1 MKIYTQNI
9 FKTTLIRDYGI
20 SKYNQ
25 IPIEKLSCISRR
37 TKLGKFVKELE
48 NILNGQTCT
57 LSINSYNRYGYTSLV
72 IELDDI
78 FEDKRKELEEIGYR
92 SNY

>member
-1 MKIYTQNI
+1 MKVYTQNI
-9 FKTTLIRDYGI
+9 FKYSNIRGYGI
-20 SKYNQ
+20 TKL
-25 IPIEKLSCISRR
+25 PIKIENLIGISRR
-37 TKLGKFVKELE
+37 TKLGKFLNKLE
-48 NILNGQTCT
+48 SILNGK
-57 LSINSYNRYGYTSLV
+57 SGKIAIFDYNKYGYVSFV

>member
-1 MKIYTQNI
+1 MKVYTQNI
-9 FKTTLIRDYGI
+9 FKHSTIGGYGI
-20 SKYNQ
+20 TKA
-25 IPIEKLSCISRR
+25 PIKFERLIGISRR
-37 TKLGKFVKELE
+37 TKLGKFLNELAK
-48 NILNGQTCT
+48 ILNGKSCT
-57 LSINSYNRYGYTSLV
+57 IAIFDYNKYGYVSFV

>member
-1 MKIYTQNI
+1 MKVYTQNI
-9 FKTTLIRDYGI
+9 FKYSTIRGYGI
-20 SKYNQ
+20 TKA
-25 IPIEKLSCISRR
+25 PVKIESLIGISRR
-37 TKLGKFVKELE
+37 SKLGKFLKELAE
-48 NILNGQTCT
+48 ILNGKSCT
-57 LSINSYNRYGYTSLV
+57 LAIFDYNKYGYVSFV

>member
-1 MKIYTQNI
+1 MKVYTQNI
-9 FKTTLIRDYGI
+9 FKYSNIRGYGI
-20 SKYNQ
+20 TKL
-25 IPIEKLSCISRR
+25 PIKIESLIGISRR
-37 TKLGKFVKELE
+37 SKLGKFVNKLGI
-48 NILNGQTCT
+48 ILNGKSCT
-57 LSINSYNRYGYTSLV
+57 ISIFDYNKYGYVSFV

>member
-1 MKIYTQNI
+1 MKVYTQNI
-9 FKTTLIRDYGI
+9 FKYSSIRGQGVTRY
-20 SKYNQ
+20 
-25 IPIEKLSCISRR
+25 PIELGELMLVSKRS
-37 TKLGKFVKELE
+37 KLGKFLNEVES
-48 NILNGQTCT
+48 ILNGKSAT
-57 LSINSYNRYGYTSLV
+57 IAIFDYNKYGYVSLV

>member
-9 FKTTLIRDYGI
+9 FKHSTIRGYGI
-20 SKYNQ
+20 TKA
-25 IPIEKLSCISRR
+25 PIKIENLIGISRR
-37 TKLGKFVKELE
+37 SKLGKFLNELE
-48 NILNGQTCT
+48 NILNGKSCT
-57 LSINSYNRYGYTSLV
+57 LSIFDYNKYGYVSFV